1 LNVSESLSKPTSAL
15 ELLKSALVIPVVV
28 AIVMGIGYG
37 LTRVAERKEAA
48 SGKADVRPTDTA
60 ADGSIT
66 LSTDLAVVTGQ
77 ISRHGST
84 ITNWRHPED
93 FVLFHFPVDKPGRY
107 AVELNY
113 ACDLA
118 NAGSAVQVQM
128 AGTDLI
134 VNVADTG
141 GSGKYNKVRAGE
153 VNLPTADWYNLRI
166 SATQIAHQTVMNLR
180 SVKLIPVKP

>member
-1 LNVSESLSKPTSAL
+1 VSESLSKPNSAL
-15 ELLKSALVIPVVV
+15 ELLKSVLVIPVVV

-37 LTRVAERKEAA
+37 LTRVAERKGAA
-48 SGKADVRPTDTA
+48 SGKVDVRPSDTA

-66 LSTDLAVVTGQ
+66 LSTHLAVVTGQ

-107 AVELNY
+107 AVELTY

-118 NAGSAVQVQM
+118 NRGSTVEVQM
-128 AGTDLI
+128 GDADLI

-141 GSGKYNKVRAGE
+141 GSGTYKSVRAGE
-153 VNLPTADWYNLRI
+153 VNCPTADWYNLKI

-180 SVKLIPVKP
+180 GVKLISVKP